1 MNLRHAT
8 ARASHGTRARQRG
21 STLLVVLVLLLAM
34 TLLALASL
42 RVGSLEERMTANL
55 FDRGLAF
62 QATEAALREG
72 EERAMSLSA
81 PPSAGDCAD
90 GLCGWLEPT
99 DDYEYESLFE
109 HHARAARAMSD
120 NTLAVPKASAVR
132 YLIVHQGST
141 ENTYGCSRVLDANG
155 RPKAP
160 LCQSDVYRI
169 DARYRLKDALN
180 WTKVRASTRLHSV
193 VLVPASP
200 GGDP

>member
-1 MNLRHAT
+1 MNFRYAA
-8 ARASHGTRARQRG
+8 ARVSHGTRARQRG

-90 GLCGWLEPT
+90 GLCGWREPM
-99 DDYEYESLFE
+99 DDHDYELFLFE
-109 HHARAARAMSD
+109 SHARAAKAMSD
-120 NTLAVPKASAVR
+120 NTLAVPKASDVR
-132 YLIVHQGST
+132 YLILHQGST

-155 RPKAP
+155 RPKDP
-160 LCQSDVYRI
+160 LCLSDVYRI
-169 DARYRLKDALN
+169 DARYR
-180 WTKVRASTRLHSV
+180 TEGRASARLHSV
-193 VLVPASP
+193 VLVPAPP
-200 GGDP
+200 GEDP